1 MFNKLRSSRLAHTKR
16 AIKLAVSGSLLLSA
30 TLSPSLHA
38 FQFQSDGGKVTGSF
52 DSNVTFGIG
61 MRVEDRVTSNYAIG
75 NGGDYPTFNEDDGN
89 LNYDKGDLYSTAVK
103 TSHELEINFSTF
115 SIFTRA
121 MSLYDFDVM
130 RGSTD
135 RTPLSEAAKDDL
147 GHELKF
153 LDAFVTF
160 DTEITNN
167 PVTFKVGSQVL
178 NWGESTFIQNG
189 LNVINP
195 FDVSKFRVAGAQLKD
210 GLLPVPMANV
220 NVEFSENLSM
230 ETFYQ
235 WSHRKTKIDPAGSY
249 FSTNDFVSPGATY
262 AHIGNGLGSD
272 LQKSNVIGNPAF
284 GQWAIRG
291 ADADPE
297 DEGNIGIAFKWY
309 ADNLNDTEFGFYM
322 AKYTSRLP
330 VISAFQGI
338 GNDPNNP
345 AIQARTQLLGA
356 VAALQAGDPGN
367 QIMGAALA
375 GLLGSESLRPV
386 AQAAAQAGSAAL
398 IATLNNA
405 ASQLRQAAYIPTS
418 HYFVEYPE
426 DIKMYGISFNTMIGK
441 TALQGEISRKADQ
454 PIQIDDEVLLAA
466 TLGAPG
472 QLGLFQNPAG
482 AGIIR
487 GWRPKDV
494 TQYQLTVTELLGKRL
509 GADNITAIAEFGATK
524 IHNLEEKD
532 VLRYEA
538 PATAYGKGFG
548 DSFSWGYRVA
558 FVADYF
564 NFWDEV
570 SIHPTLAY
578 NHDVNGTTPS
588 PIGNFVENRQSLT
601 MALEARYLNE
611 YTAKISYTNFFGGDV
626 HNLVRDRDFV
636 TLSFSKFF

>member
-1 MFNKLRSSRLAHTKR
+1 MFNKLKSSGSSYTKR
-16 AIKLAVSGSLLLSA
+16 AIKLAVSSSLLFSA
-30 TLSPSLHA
+30 ALTSNLHA

-52 DSNVTFGIG
+52 DSTVTFGLG
-61 MRVEDRVTSNYAIG
+61 MRVEDRVTSNYGIG

-89 LNYDKGDLYSTAVK
+89 LNYDKGDLYSTAFK
-103 TSHELEINFSTF
+103 TSHELEINFPTF

-272 LQKSNVIGNPAF
+272 LQKSNVVGNPAF

-330 VISAFQGI
+330 VISAFQGSMANEI
-338 GNDPNNP
+338 VNPDPNVG
-345 AIQARTQLLGA
+345 AIARA
-356 VAALQAGDPGN
+356 MA
-367 QIMGAALA
+367 GAAGQLA
-375 GLLGSESLRPV
+375 AGNLG
-386 AQAAAQAGSAAL
+386 AAAQL
-398 IATLNNA
+398 INTAD
-405 ASQLRQAAYIPTS
+405 QLRRTVFIPNS
-418 HYFVEYPE
+418 YYFVEYPE

-472 QLGLFQNPAG
+472 QLGVFQNPAG

-509 GADNITAIAEFGATK
+509 GADNITAVAEFGATK
-524 IHNLEEKD
+524 IHNLEDKD

-538 PATAYGKGFG
+538 PGTAYGNGFG

-570 SIHPTLAY
+570 SVHPTLAY